1 MIQNKD
7 LSLPS
12 RFGGLKILFYEQAKV
27 ECNNSKEYKGIKTS
41 NIQST
46 KLKSN
51 QAKQVIKKENENR
64 YHSNIAKLKKNLSVK
79 SKRLLEIS
87 KYRGVSN

>member
-1 MIQNKD
+1 MIPNKD

-64 YHSNIAKLKKNLSVK
+64 YHSNIAKLKNLSVK